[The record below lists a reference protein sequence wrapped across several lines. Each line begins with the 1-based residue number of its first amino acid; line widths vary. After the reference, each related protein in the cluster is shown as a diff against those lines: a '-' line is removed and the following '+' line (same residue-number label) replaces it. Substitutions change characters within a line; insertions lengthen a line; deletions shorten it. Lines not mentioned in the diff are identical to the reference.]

1 MAYADQQE
9 MSSNRIISIVIV
21 LILHALLGY
30 ALVTGLAY
38 QGIQAIAKKM
48 NVIDVK
54 EEKPP
59 EEEPPPEPDKIIEPP
74 VVSPPPMV
82 TTISPPQQIRTV
94 DTPPPYVPMT
104 PKAAPPAPSAPPP
117 PPPPPVAKR
126 PNPIPKGNQGNWVTT
141 NDYPSRDL
149 QQEHA
154 GVSSV
159 VLTVG
164 PDGKVA
170 DCQVTGSS
178 GFPGLDQAAC
188 ANLRRRARFDP
199 ALDGNGNPTSGTFR
213 KSVRW
218 QIPKE

>member
-1 MAYADQQE
+1 MAYADQQA
-9 MSSNRIISIVIV
+9 MSSNRIISIIIV

-59 EEEPPPEPDKIIEPP
+59 EEEPPPEPDKQIEPP

-94 DTPPPYVPMT
+94 ATPPPYVPMVPT
-104 PKAAPPAPSAPPP
+104 AAPPAPSAPPP
-117 PPPPPVAKR
+117 PPPPAVAKR

-154 GVSSV
+154 GVSGV
-159 VLTVG
+159 VLSVG
-164 PDGKVA
+164 PDGRVSS
-170 DCQVTGSS
+170 CSVTSSS

-188 ANLRRRARFDP
+188 TNLQRRARFEP
-199 ALDGNGNPTSGTFR
+199 ALDASGNPTSGTFR

>member
-9 MSSNRIISIVIV
+9 MSTSRIVSIIIV

-30 ALVTGLAY
+30 GLVTGLAY
-38 QGIQAIAKKM
+38 KGIQNLAKKM

-59 EEEPPPEPDKIIEPP
+59 EEKPPPEPDKQIEPP
-74 VVSPPPMV
+74 VVSPPPLI
-82 TTISPPQQIRTV
+82 TTISPPSPIRTV
-94 DTPPPYVPMT
+94 STPPPFVPLVPT
-104 PKAAPPAPSAPPP
+104 AAPPAPSAPPP

-126 PNPIPKGNQGNWVTT
+126 PKPVPKGNQGNWVTT
-141 NDYPSRDL
+141 NDYPNRDL

-154 GVSSV
+154 GVTSV

-170 DCQVTGSS
+170 GCSVTSSS
-178 GFPGLDQAAC
+178 GFPGLDQATC
-188 ANLRRRARFDP
+188 SNLQRRARFDP
-199 ALDGNGNPTSGTFR
+199 ALDGSGNPTTGSFS